1 MTALI
6 SSSNRDQ
13 TVIILYS
20 YLHEVSAI
28 AEHDIQQWLEHQAKK
43 NLLTR
48 SFLAQSVHICSTP
61 QNFAFFVIQR

>member
-43 NLLTR
+43 T
-48 SFLAQSVHICSTP
+48 F
-61 QNFAFFVIQR
+61 